1 VRFTLKCPRCADVS
15 VPPRDL
21 ELFLARGSAEAE
33 LAFDCPSCDTVVRA
47 KCDQPIARLLTL
59 SGARVHRPSEKT
71 LPYHPPAPS
80 QGEAV
85 SAREEVSAFRTLL
98 ASDDWFDRLLAEP
111 PGLPESS

>member
-1 VRFTLKCPRCADVS
+1 VS

-59 SGARVHRPSEKT
+59 SGARVHRPPEKA
-71 LPYHPPAPS
+71 LAYHPSAPS
-80 QGEAV
+80 QSEAV
-85 SAREEVSAFRTLL
+85 AVSVSVREEVTALRTLL

-111 PGLPESS
+111 PGPPESS